1 MKIKSDIPG
10 VILGLSPVVGLGIS
24 GGLQDKIKERQ
35 QATIGGLTAEQIEV
49 LKKEPDLEDI
59 VPYKHSDSF
68 LMNGNKFEAVY
79 MPNGFGIIKSYELVS
94 GICPEQYNEIVINKN
109 VQLELGYQ
117 LNIGD
122 TITLPTAD
130 ISLFDKTMEPVYRVK
145 VIETGILS
153 VTVIAVFD
161 SAVCNS
167 GKLITPSR
175 ILVFSHRFYSKSIT

>member
-94 GICPEQYNEIVINKN
+94 GICPEQYNEIVIDKN

-167 GKLITPSR
+167 GKLR
-175 ILVFSHRFYSKSIT
+175 L